1 MDDNIK
7 PVSTTVDPIPG
18 VLVPGSLPRWYDADV
33 AAIHIPYSIEQDEDG
48 WFCAY
53 APFVTDEVHGGANGA
68 GRTPEE
74 AVADLR
80 EALAACVAQYGTPHS
95 AKTIVTLTA
104 QDAA

>member
-1 MDDNIK
+1 M
-7 PVSTTVDPIPG
+7 
-18 VLVPGSLPRWYDADV
+18 

-53 APFVTDEVHGGANGA
+53 APFVTDEVQGGANGA

-74 AVADLR
+74 AIADLR
-80 EALAACVAQYGTPHS
+80 EALEGCVAQFGVPHS
-95 AKTIVTLTA
+95 ARTIVTLTV

>member
-1 MDDNIK
+1 M
-7 PVSTTVDPIPG
+7 
-18 VLVPGSLPRWYDADV
+18 
-33 AAIHIPYSIEQDEDG
+33 AAIHIPYSIGQDEDG

-74 AVADLR
+74 AIADLR
-80 EALAACVAQYGTPHS
+80 EALQGCVAQYGAPHS
-95 AKTIVTLTA
+95 AQTILTLTV